1 MKILITGGNGYV
13 AKSIYL
19 VLKNKYDVVSI
30 SRKDFDL
37 TNKEATTQWF
47 KNKFFD
53 VVIHTAIKG
62 GSRLNQDNGEVF
74 YQNLQMFYNLYYNKL
89 HFNKFIHFGSGAE
102 LGQPNDPYGLSKKII
117 NELISSEPDF
127 YNIRIFGVFDENELD
142 TRFIKNNIK
151 HYLNKEEIII
161 HQNKLMDF
169 FYMEDLITLVKHY
182 IKENHLPKIAE
193 CSYPEKYSLLDIA
206 HLINNLSNYKVPIK
220 QLDPIEGKAYIGKT
234 SLDLDYVGLEQGIKK
249 VYNKLGNE

>member
-19 VLKNKYDVVSI
+19 VLKNKYDAVSI

-47 KNKFFD
+47 KNIFFD